1 MASTPST
8 SRLTQLA
15 TSILASVTKLEDMLS
30 KQGHP
35 SPSFD
40 ENAPALLPKDTVTVR
55 DLIVDSAAEIQDLL
69 QGPLDIIYRHGS
81 VSDCLFTGLALHIEL
96 TSCHYLADH
105 PSKFNNCVSLQ
116 AISRFHIARLV
127 PSGGQTTYTEIAK
140 QTGLEEQAIRRV
152 LRHAMTMR
160 VFREPE
166 PGVIAHT
173 QASKALMDPVANDW
187 MGCGTDEMWPAAEKV
202 VPIPPS
208 LTLESRKEAHKLQ
221 LKMVD
226 ALQKWPGTQE
236 PNETVGLF
244 S

>member
-1 MASTPST
+1 M
-8 SRLTQLA
+8 
-15 TSILASVTKLEDMLS
+15 
-30 KQGHP
+30 
-35 SPSFD
+35 
-40 ENAPALLPKDTVTVR
+40 
-55 DLIVDSAAEIQDLL
+55 
-69 QGPLDIIYRHGS
+69 
-81 VSDCLFTGLALHIEL
+81 
-96 TSCHYLADH
+96 
-105 PSKFNNCVSLQ
+105 SLQ
-116 AISRFHIARLV
+116 AISRFHIAKLV

-140 QTGLEEQAIRRV
+140 QTGLEEQAVRRV

-166 PGVIAHT
+166 PGVVAHT

-208 LTLESRKEAHKLQ
+208 LTWESLKEADKLQ

-244 S
+244 D